1 MGKTR
6 NFLSK
11 ISNRA
16 IFSILA
22 LFVVLYGVFSIAIVR
37 KLEDEKFAYRENF
50 AWAVF
55 QIQRQFLEIE
65 RYIEYARSDGVVERD
80 ELEKVL
86 LEYEIFVSRTLLVKQ
101 GEGFQ
106 VLAQIP
112 EVGDLLAMLDEKIAR
127 IDERIKGVS
136 NATELVEL
144 IREELVSIDDPLQ
157 QAVVRTTN
165 FVSVYNASNIASV
178 KSDIEILSYLFF
190 SGMIVMIGLAIFVI
204 RHRQRAFAADID
216 ARRARQ
222 E

>member
-65 RYIEYARSDGVVERD
+65 RYIE
-80 ELEKVL
+80 
-86 LEYEIFVSRTLLVKQ
+86 
-101 GEGFQ
+101 
-106 VLAQIP
+106 
-112 EVGDLLAMLDEKIAR
+112 
-127 IDERIKGVS
+127 
-136 NATELVEL
+136 
-144 IREELVSIDDPLQ
+144 
-157 QAVVRTTN
+157 
-165 FVSVYNASNIASV
+165 NI
-178 KSDIEILSYLFF
+178 
-190 SGMIVMIGLAIFVI
+190 
-204 RHRQRAFAADID
+204 
-216 ARRARQ
+216 
-222 E
+222 